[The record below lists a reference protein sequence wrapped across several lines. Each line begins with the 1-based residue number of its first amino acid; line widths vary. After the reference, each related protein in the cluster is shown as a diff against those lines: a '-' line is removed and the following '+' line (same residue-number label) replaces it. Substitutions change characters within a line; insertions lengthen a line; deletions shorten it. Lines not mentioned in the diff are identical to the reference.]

1 MSNQIPYYIGLDM
14 GTNSVGWAVTD
25 ENYKILRGKGKDMW
39 GVRLFDEAQ
48 TAADRR
54 INRVARRRRQ
64 REVARIGLIKEYFAD
79 ALHDVDPGFMVRLDE
94 SKYWL
99 EDRSDDNQQKFALFN
114 DKAFTDKEYYN
125 EYPTVFHLRKE
136 LLESTEAHDVRLV
149 YLAVLNLFKRRGHFL
164 NKSLES
170 DGETMSMVDAYAIL
184 VNEAEELGIALPALV
199 DTCTLEEKLSQKGV
213 SRKKIEEDVND
224 YLGLAKSD
232 KKQRELVKLMCGL
245 SGKMR
250 TIYDEELIDDD
261 NKKLALSFR
270 SSDYEEKMNEVAE
283 LIGDENMGLLE
294 AVKQVH
300 DIALLAN
307 ILSGE
312 QYLSMARVKQYE
324 QHKEDLKQ
332 LKDVLKRY
340 DKSAYK
346 KMFRVMGK
354 DNYSAYVG
362 SVNYNEHKERRN
374 GGDGKD
380 AEGFRKTVDKVLGT
394 LPEEAQLD
402 QDVIDIREK
411 IKNEAFLPK
420 QLTSANGIIPNQVHL
435 RELKKIL
442 ENASGYLPFLNVV
455 DESGLTV
462 KERIAKLYEFQ
473 IPYYVGPLANNDS
486 ENAWAK
492 RRPGEEKGRILP
504 WNFEQKI
511 DVNQAAEDFIKR
523 MVRQCTY
530 MDGEFTLPKQSLMYE
545 KYMVLNE
552 LNNLRINGV
561 KPTVAQKQQIYNDLF
576 AKGKRVTQKALI
588 QYLETQGIIEAGSK
602 PIIGG
607 IDGDFKASLSTLGK
621 LKTVLKKE
629 AVKDSNQ
636 EMMEK
641 IVFWATVYGDDK
653 RFIRARIEEH
663 YSDRLDDR
671 AVKQLLGMKFNG
683 WGRLSKAFLEMEGA
697 SKEDGVYRSVLQ
709 ALWETNDNL
718 MELLSE
724 RYTFLEELEKHVKNK
739 EKPLAEWTIHDLEG
753 MYLSPSVKR
762 MVWQTVKI
770 LREIVEVRGYAP
782 SKIFVEMARDDAQT
796 KAKNKGQRTKSRKDF
811 LLECYKDEKD
821 WKSELASVDDGALRA
836 KKLYLYYLQMGRCM
850 YSGEPIDLD
859 TLMSG
864 NTMYDI
870 DHIHPRHFVKDDS
883 LENNLVLV
891 KKTIN
896 AHKSDTYPLEPE
908 IRKNQYGF
916 WKTLMEKGLIT
927 KIKFARLVRS
937 NDFTPEELAGFIN
950 RQLVETR
957 QGTKAITQILKQAF
971 PEENT
976 EVVFTKA
983 GVASKLRHD
992 FDIVKVRCVNDIHHA
1007 HDAYLNIVAGNV
1019 YNAKFTSNPL
1029 RFIKKEVKAGNAT
1042 YHMDKIF
1049 FRDVK
1054 QGNELV
1060 WQAPSDEDKTTGT
1073 IALVKEQLA
1082 RRTVLQTRRSYMA
1095 HGQLSKATI
1104 YSNKVATAESY
1115 MPTKSS
1121 DERLAN
1127 VTKYGGMTSIK
1138 NTAYAL
1144 VEYTVKGKIIRSL
1157 EGVPI
1162 YLGCNSKDDIVLLN
1176 YLQENLQRENKN
1188 KPVENLSV
1196 RVYPVQQRAYLKL
1209 DGYYYYLGGATGAMV
1224 GLYDAVPLY
1233 FDDAIMFYI
1242 KKLEKAS
1249 QNNRYDEVN
1258 HNGEKIITPN
1268 KNIKLYD
1275 LLIEKLNVGIFLKRK
1290 ASLIECFIDGR
1301 EKFAQ
1306 LTVDKQVEVLLLIF
1320 DWKTSSKQ
1328 TVDMTALGGAAKAGY
1343 LTCSRK
1349 LVSSRQSMD
1358 EALLIEQSVTG
1369 LWSKTTD
1376 LLTV

>member
-1 MSNQIPYYIGLDM
+1 MMSNQIPYYIGLDM

-25 ENYKILRGKGKDMW
+25 EHYKILRGKGKDMW

-54 INRVARRRRQ
+54 LNRVARRRRQ

-79 ALHDVDPGFMVRLDE
+79 ALNAVDPGFMVRLDE

-114 DKAFTDKEYYN
+114 DKDFTDKEYYN
-125 EYPTVFHLRKE
+125 KYPTIFHLREE

-149 YLAVLNLFKRRGHFL
+149 YLAILNLFKRRGHFL

-170 DGETMSMVDAYAIL
+170 DGETMSMADAYAIL
-184 VNEAEELGIALPALV
+184 VNEAEELGIALPSSV
-199 DTCTLEEKLSQKGV
+199 DATALEEKLSQKGV
-213 SRKKIEEDVND
+213 SRKKTEEDVND
-224 YLGLAKSD
+224 YLGLAKSE

-250 TIYDEELIDDD
+250 TIYGEELIDDD

-312 QYLSMARVKQYE
+312 QYLSVARVKMYE
-324 QHKEDLKQ
+324 QHKEDLQQ
-332 LKDVLKRY
+332 LKRVLKRY

-362 SVNYNEHKERRN
+362 SVNYNEHKVRRN
-374 GGDGKD
+374 GGAGKD
-380 AEGFRKTVDKVLGT
+380 AEGFRKAVDKVLEA
-394 LPEEAQLD
+394 LPKEAQLD

-435 RELKKIL
+435 RELKMIL
-442 ENASGYLPFLNVV
+442 ENASVYLPFLNVV
-455 DESGLTV
+455 DESGLSV
-462 KERIAKLYEFQ
+462 KARIAKLYEFQ
-473 IPYYVGPLANNDS
+473 IPYYVGPLAHNDS

-523 MVRQCTY
+523 MVRRCTY

-588 QYLETQGIIEAGSK
+588 NYLEQEGMIAAGTK

-621 LKTVLKKE
+621 LKTVLKEE
-629 AVKDSNQ
+629 ATKDANQ
-636 EMMEK
+636 EMMDQ

-663 YSDRLDDR
+663 YSDCLDER

-683 WGRLSKAFLEMEGA
+683 WGNLSKAFLEMEGA

-718 MELLSE
+718 MELLSQ
-724 RYTFLEELEKHVKNK
+724 RYTYLEELEKYVESK
-739 EKPLAEWTIHDLEG
+739 EKPLAEWTIHDLDG

-770 LREIVEVRGYAP
+770 LREIELVRGYAP

-796 KAKNKGQRTKSRKDF
+796 KAKNKGKRTKSRKDF

-821 WKSELASVDDGALRA
+821 WKSELASVDDGDLRA

-859 TLMSG
+859 VLMSG

-908 IRKNQYGF
+908 IRKKQYGF
-916 WKTLMEKGLIT
+916 WKSLLEKGLIT
-927 KIKFARLVRS
+927 KTKFARLVRS
-937 NDFTPEELAGFIN
+937 EHFTPEELAGFIN

-971 PEENT
+971 PGEQM

-992 FDIVKVRCVNDIHHA
+992 FDLVKVRCVNDTHHA

-1054 QGNELV
+1054 RGNELV
-1060 WQAPSDEDKTTGT
+1060 WQAPSDENKTSGT

-1095 HGQLSKATI
+1095 HGALSDATI
-1104 YSNKVATAESY
+1104 YSKNDAKPENYRPV
-1115 MPTKSS
+1115 KSS
-1121 DERLAN
+1121 DERLVD

-1144 VEYTVKGKIIRSL
+1144 VEYTVKGKAVRSL

-1162 YLGCNSKDDIVLLN
+1162 YLGDCSKDDALLVN
-1176 YLQENLQRENKN
+1176 YLQEALQRENKN
-1188 KPVENLSV
+1188 KPVENVSV
-1196 RVYPVQQRAYLKL
+1196 RMYPIRQRSYLKV
-1209 DGYYYYLGGATGAMV
+1209 DGYYYYLGGATGSSV
-1224 GLYDAVPLY
+1224 YLLDALTVYLEDEKMEY
-1233 FDDAIMFYI
+1233 V
-1242 KKLEKAS
+1242 KKVEKAVNK
-1249 QNNRYDEVN
+1249 QRFDEITKEGEFVITRERN
-1258 HNGEKIITPN
+1258 EALYNYLVQKFSNGMFT
-1268 KNIKLYD
+1268 
-1275 LLIEKLNVGIFLKRK
+1275 KRK
-1290 ASLIECFIDGR
+1290 ASIIDTLVQGVDAFPALNV
-1301 EKFAQ
+1301 EKQCGIIIQIFAWINTNQ
-1306 LTVDKQVEVLLLIF
+1306 
-1320 DWKTSSKQ
+1320 Q
-1328 TVDMTALGGAAKAGY
+1328 TVDLSGIGGAAHAGM
-1343 LTCSRK
+1343 LKMSKKIQECA
-1349 LVSSRQSMD
+1349 

-1369 LWSKTTD
+1369 LWSKTID

>member
-184 VNEAEELGIALPALV
+184 VNEAEELGIALPASV
-199 DTCTLEEKLSQKGV
+199 DASILEEKLSQKGA

-324 QHKEDLKQ
+324 QHKEDLRQ
-332 LKDVLKRY
+332 LKEVLKRY

-442 ENASGYLPFLNVV
+442 ENASVYLPFLNDV

-492 RRPGEEKGRILP
+492 RRTGEEKGRILP

-576 AKGKRVTQKALI
+576 VKGKRVTQKALI

-621 LKTVLKKE
+621 LKTVLKEE
-629 AVKDSNQ
+629 AVKDGNQ

-663 YSDRLDDR
+663 YSDRLNDR

-739 EKPLAEWTIHDLEG
+739 EKPLVEWTIHDLEG

-796 KAKNKGQRTKSRKDF
+796 KAKNKGQRTKFRKDF

-916 WKTLMEKGLIT
+916 WKILMEKGLIT
-927 KIKFARLVRS
+927 KIKFARLV
-937 NDFTPEELAGFIN
+937 D
-950 RQLVETR
+950 
-957 QGTKAITQILKQAF
+957 
-971 PEENT
+971 
-976 EVVFTKA
+976 
-983 GVASKLRHD
+983 
-992 FDIVKVRCVNDIHHA
+992 
-1007 HDAYLNIVAGNV
+1007 
-1019 YNAKFTSNPL
+1019 
-1029 RFIKKEVKAGNAT
+1029 
-1042 YHMDKIF
+1042 
-1049 FRDVK
+1049 
-1054 QGNELV
+1054 
-1060 WQAPSDEDKTTGT
+1060 
-1073 IALVKEQLA
+1073 
-1082 RRTVLQTRRSYMA
+1082 
-1095 HGQLSKATI
+1095 
-1104 YSNKVATAESY
+1104 
-1115 MPTKSS
+1115 
-1121 DERLAN
+1121 

-1144 VEYTVKGKIIRSL
+1144 VEYTVKGKTIRSL

-1162 YLGCNSKDDIVLLN
+1162 YLGSCSKDDEVLVL
-1176 YLQENLQRENKN
+1176 YLKESLQRENKN
-1188 KPVENLSV
+1188 KPVENVSV
-1196 RVYPVQQRAYLKL
+1196 RMYPIRQRSYLKV
-1209 DGYYYYLGGATGAMV
+1209 DGYYYYLGGATGSSV
-1224 GLYDAVPLY
+1224 YLLDALTVYLEDEKTEY
-1233 FDDAIMFYI
+1233 V
-1242 KKLEKAS
+1242 KKVEKAVNK
-1249 QNNRYDEVN
+1249 QRYDEITKE
-1258 HNGEKIITPN
+1258 GEFVVTRERN
-1268 KNIKLYD
+1268 VALYNY
-1275 LLIEKLNVGIFLKRK
+1275 LVQKFSNGIFIKRK
-1290 ASLIECFIDGR
+1290 ASVIETLVQGTAA
-1301 EKFAQ
+1301 FAALNVDQ
-1306 LTVDKQVEVLLLIF
+1306 QCGIVMQILAWITTAQQNVNLTEIGGVAHAGTLLI
-1320 DWKTSSKQ
+1320 SK
-1328 TVDMTALGGAAKAGY
+1328 
-1343 LTCSRK
+1343 K
-1349 LVSSRQSMD
+1349 LSNFE

>member
-1 MSNQIPYYIGLDM
+1 MMSNQIPYYIGLDM

-25 ENYKILRGKGKDMW
+25 EHYKILRGKGKDMW

-79 ALHDVDPGFMVRLDE
+79 ALNAVDPGFMVRLDE

-114 DKAFTDKEYYN
+114 DKDFTDKEYYN
-125 EYPTVFHLRKE
+125 KYPTIFHLRKE

-149 YLAVLNLFKRRGHFL
+149 YLAILNLFKRRGHFL

-170 DGETMSMVDAYAIL
+170 DGETMSMADAYAIL
-184 VNEAEELGIALPALV
+184 VNEAEELGIALPSSV
-199 DTCTLEEKLSQKGV
+199 DATTLEEKLSQKGV
-213 SRKKIEEDVND
+213 SRKKTEEDVND
-224 YLGLAKSD
+224 YLGLAKSE

-250 TIYDEELIDDD
+250 TIYGEELIDDD

-312 QYLSMARVKQYE
+312 QYLSVARVKMYE
-324 QHKEDLKQ
+324 QHKEDLQQ
-332 LKDVLKRY
+332 LKRVLKRY

-362 SVNYNEHKERRN
+362 SVNYNEHKVRRN
-374 GGDGKD
+374 GGAGKD
-380 AEGFRKTVDKVLGT
+380 AEGFRKAVDKVLEA
-394 LPEEAQLD
+394 LPKEAQLD

-435 RELKKIL
+435 RELKMIL
-442 ENASGYLPFLNVV
+442 ENASVYLPFLNVV
-455 DESGLTV
+455 DESGLSV
-462 KERIAKLYEFQ
+462 KARIAKLYEFQ
-473 IPYYVGPLANNDS
+473 IPYYVGPLAHNDS

-523 MVRQCTY
+523 MVRRCTY

-588 QYLETQGIIEAGSK
+588 NYLEQEGMIAAGTK

-621 LKTVLKKE
+621 LKTVLKEE
-629 AVKDSNQ
+629 ATKDANQ
-636 EMMEK
+636 EMMDQ

-663 YSDRLDDR
+663 YSDCLDER

-683 WGRLSKAFLEMEGA
+683 WGNLSKAFLEMEGA

-718 MELLSE
+718 MELLSQ
-724 RYTFLEELEKHVKNK
+724 RYTYLEELEKYVENK
-739 EKPLAEWTIHDLEG
+739 EKPLAEWTIHDLDG

-770 LREIVEVRGYAP
+770 LREIELVRGYAP

-796 KAKNKGQRTKSRKDF
+796 KAKNKGKRTKSRKDF

-821 WKSELASVDDGALRA
+821 WKSELASVDDGDLRA
-836 KKLYLYYLQMGRCM
+836 KKIYLYYLQMGRCM

-859 TLMSG
+859 VLMSG

-908 IRKNQYGF
+908 IRKKQYGF
-916 WKTLMEKGLIT
+916 WKSLLEKGLIT
-927 KIKFARLVRS
+927 KTKFARLVRS
-937 NDFTPEELAGFIN
+937 EHFTPEELAGFIN

-971 PEENT
+971 PGEQT

-992 FDIVKVRCVNDIHHA
+992 FDLVKVRCVNDTHHA

-1054 QGNELV
+1054 RGNELV
-1060 WQAPSDEDKTTGT
+1060 WQAPSDENKTSGT
-1073 IALVKEQLA
+1073 IAIVKKQLA

-1095 HGQLSKATI
+1095 HGALSDATI
-1104 YSNKVATAESY
+1104 YSKNDAKPENYRPV
-1115 MPTKSS
+1115 KSS
-1121 DERLAN
+1121 DERLVD

-1144 VEYTVKGKIIRSL
+1144 VEYTVKGKTVRSL

-1162 YLGCNSKDDIVLLN
+1162 YLGDCSKDDAALVN
-1176 YLQENLQRENKN
+1176 YLQEALQRENKN
-1188 KPVENLSV
+1188 KTVENVSV
-1196 RVYPVQQRAYLKL
+1196 RMYPIRQRSYLKV
-1209 DGYYYYLGGATGAMV
+1209 DGYYYYLGGATGSSV
-1224 GLYDAVPLY
+1224 YLLDALTVYLEDEKMEY
-1233 FDDAIMFYI
+1233 V
-1242 KKLEKAS
+1242 KKVEKAVNK
-1249 QNNRYDEVN
+1249 QRFDEITKEGEFVITRERN
-1258 HNGEKIITPN
+1258 VALYNYLVQKFSNGMFT
-1268 KNIKLYD
+1268 
-1275 LLIEKLNVGIFLKRK
+1275 KRK
-1290 ASLIECFIDGR
+1290 ASIIETLVKGTDDFK
-1301 EKFAQ
+1301 E
-1306 LTVDKQVEVLLLIF
+1306 LTVEKQCGILMQIFAWITTSQQNVNMTDIGGVAHAGTLLI
-1320 DWKTSSKQ
+1320 SK
-1328 TVDMTALGGAAKAGY
+1328 
-1343 LTCSRK
+1343 K
-1349 LVSSRQSMD
+1349 LSNFNEV
-1358 EALLIEQSVTG
+1358 LLIEQSVTG
-1369 LWSKTTD
+1369 LWSKATD

>member
-1 MSNQIPYYIGLDM
+1 MSEKIPYYIGLDM

-48 TAADRR
+48 TAAERR
-54 INRVARRRRQ
+54 TNRVSRRRRQ
-64 REVARIGLIKEYFAD
+64 REVARIGLVKEYFAD
-79 ALHDVDPGFMVRLDE
+79 ALNAVDSGFMVRLEE

-99 EDRSDDNQQKFALFN
+99 EDRSEKNQQKFALFN
-114 DKAFTDKEYYN
+114 DKDFTDKEYYTV
-125 EYPTVFHLRKE
+125 YPTIFHLRKE
-136 LLESTEAHDVRLV
+136 LIESTEPHDVRLV
-149 YLAVLNLFKRRGHFL
+149 YLAILNLFKRRGHFL

-170 DGETMSMVDAYAIL
+170 DGETMSMAEAYA
-184 VNEAEELGIALPALV
+184 ALV
-199 DTCTLEEKLSQKGV
+199 DEAAALEITLPMPIDAKKLEEVLSQKGV
-213 SRKKIEEDVND
+213 SRKFVEQDTNEFF
-224 YLGLAKSD
+224 GFS
-232 KKQRELVKLMCGL
+232 KKASEARELVKLMCGL
-245 SGKMR
+245 TGKMR
-250 TIYDEELIDDD
+250 NIYGEELIDDD

-270 SSDYEEKMNEVAE
+270 SNDYEEKMNEVAE
-283 LIGDENMGLLE
+283 LVGDENMRLLE
-294 AVKQVH
+294 AVKEVH

-312 QYLSMARVKQYE
+312 QYLSVARVKQYNK
-324 QHKEDLKQ
+324 HKEDLQQ
-332 LKDVLKRY
+332 LKRVLRTY
-340 DKSAYK
+340 DKAAYK

-362 SVNYNEHKERRN
+362 SVNYKEHKERRN
-374 GGDGKD
+374 AGAGKD
-380 AEGFRKTVDKVLGT
+380 GESFRKAVEKVIDA

-402 QDVIDIREK
+402 QDVIEIREK

-435 RELKKIL
+435 RELKRIL
-442 ENASGYLPFLNVV
+442 ENASGYLPFLNEI

-462 KERIAKLYEFQ
+462 KERIAQLYEFQ
-473 IPYYVGPLANNDS
+473 IPYYVGPLSKQNS
-486 ENAWAK
+486 KNAWAN

-523 MVRQCTY
+523 MVRHCSY
-530 MDGEFTLPKQSLMYE
+530 LDAEFTLPKQSLMYE

-552 LNNLRINGV
+552 LNNLRINGE
-561 KPTVAQKQQIYNDLF
+561 KPTVLQKQQIYNELF
-576 AKGKRVTQKALI
+576 GKGKRITQKALI
-588 QYLETQGIIEAGSK
+588 NYLKDEGIVEKDSE
-602 PIIGG
+602 PIISG
-607 IDGDFKASLSTLGK
+607 IDGDFKASLSTFGK
-621 LKTVLKKE
+621 LRTVLKEE
-629 AVKDSNQ
+629 ARKDSSQ
-636 EMMEK
+636 EMMDQ

-663 YSDRLDDR
+663 YSEILDDH
-671 AVKQLLGMKFNG
+671 AIKQLLGMKFNG
-683 WGRLSKAFLEMEGA
+683 WGNLSKDFLEMEGA
-697 SKEDGVYRSVLQ
+697 SKEDGVYRSIIQ

-718 MELLSE
+718 MELLGQ
-724 RYTFLEELEKHVKNK
+724 RYTYKEELEKRVQNK
-739 EKPLAEWTIHDLEG
+739 EKPLAEWTIDDLDG

-762 MVWQTVKI
+762 MVWQTLKI
-770 LREIVEVRGYAP
+770 IREITEVRGSAP

-796 KAKNKGQRTKSRKDF
+796 KAKNKGKRTKSRKDF
-811 LLECYKDEKD
+811 LLECYKAWKD
-821 WKSELASVDDGALRA
+821 ELASVDDGELRA

-850 YSGEPIDLD
+850 YSGEAIDLAS
-859 TLMSG
+859 LMSG

-891 KKTIN
+891 KKDIN
-896 AHKSDTYPLEPE
+896 AHKSDNYPLESE
-908 IRKNQYGF
+908 IRNKQFGF
-916 WKTLMEKGLIT
+916 WKSLLDKGLIT
-927 KIKFARLVRS
+927 KTKFTRLIRS
-937 NDFTPEELAGFIN
+937 EDFSPEELAGFIN

-957 QGTKAITQILKQAF
+957 QGTKAITKILQQAF
-971 PEENT
+971 PDDDM

-983 GVASKLRHD
+983 GVAAKLRHD
-992 FDIVKVRCVNDIHHA
+992 FDLVKVRCVNDTHHA

-1029 RFIKKEVKAGNAT
+1029 RFIKNEVKKGNAS

-1054 QGNELV
+1054 RGNKLV
-1060 WQAPSDEDKTTGT
+1060 WQAPNNEEKTPGT
-1073 IALVKEQLA
+1073 IAIVREQLA

-1095 HGQLSKATI
+1095 HGILSKATI
-1104 YSNKVATAESY
+1104 FSRDIAKIGTY
-1115 MPTKSS
+1115 MPVKTS
-1121 DERLAN
+1121 DKKLAD
-1127 VTKYGGMTSIK
+1127 VTKYGGKTAIK

-1144 VEYTVKGKIIRSL
+1144 VEYTVKGKMIRSL

-1162 YLGCNSKDDIVLLN
+1162 YIGNCSKDDEELKKYLL
-1176 YLQENLQRENKN
+1176 ESLQRENKC
-1188 KPVENLSV
+1188 VENFSV
-1196 RVYPVQQRAYLKL
+1196 RLYPIRQRSYLKL

-1233 FDDAIMFYI
+1233 FDDKTTGYI
-1242 KKLEKAS
+1242 KKLEKAQ
-1249 QNNRYDEVN
+1249 QNNRFDEQN
-1258 HNGEKIITPN
+1258 SNNEKIITCEKN
-1268 KNIKLYD
+1268 KRLYD
-1275 LLIEKLNVGIFLKRK
+1275 EIINKMNNGIFTKRK
-1290 ASLIECFIDGR
+1290 SSLIECMIQGR
-1301 EKFAQ
+1301 EKFAR
-1306 LTVDKQVEVLLLIF
+1306 LNIEKQVEILLLIF
-1320 DWKTSSKQ
+1320 DWKTSNKQ
-1328 TVDMTALGGAAKAGY
+1328 TVDVTALGGASKAGY

-1349 LVSSRQSMD
+1349 IVSSRQSME

>member
-1 MSNQIPYYIGLDM
+1 M
-14 GTNSVGWAVTD
+14 
-25 ENYKILRGKGKDMW
+25 
-39 GVRLFDEAQ
+39 
-48 TAADRR
+48 
-54 INRVARRRRQ
+54 
-64 REVARIGLIKEYFAD
+64 
-79 ALHDVDPGFMVRLDE
+79 
-94 SKYWL
+94 
-99 EDRSDDNQQKFALFN
+99 
-114 DKAFTDKEYYN
+114 
-125 EYPTVFHLRKE
+125 
-136 LLESTEAHDVRLV
+136 
-149 YLAVLNLFKRRGHFL
+149 
-164 NKSLES
+164 
-170 DGETMSMVDAYAIL
+170 
-184 VNEAEELGIALPALV
+184 
-199 DTCTLEEKLSQKGV
+199 
-213 SRKKIEEDVND
+213 ND

-332 LKDVLKRY
+332 LKEVLKRY

-442 ENASGYLPFLNVV
+442 ENASVYLPFLNDV

-492 RRPGEEKGRILP
+492 RRTGEEKGRILP

-576 AKGKRVTQKALI
+576 VKGKRVTQKALI

-621 LKTVLKKE
+621 LKTVLKEE
-629 AVKDSNQ
+629 AVKDGNQ

-663 YSDRLDDR
+663 YSDRLNDR

-739 EKPLAEWTIHDLEG
+739 EKPLVEWTIHDLEG

-916 WKTLMEKGLIT
+916 WKILMEKGLIT

-957 QGTKAITQILKQAF
+957 QGTKATTQILKQAF

-1054 QGNELV
+1054 RGNELV
-1060 WQAPSDEDKTTGT
+1060 WQAPSDENKTSGT
-1073 IALVKEQLA
+1073 IAAVKKQLA

-1095 HGQLSKATI
+1095 HGALSDATI
-1104 YSNKVATAESY
+1104 YSKKDAKPENYRPV
-1115 MPTKSS
+1115 KSS
-1121 DERLAN
+1121 DERLVD

-1144 VEYTVKGKIIRSL
+1144 VEYKVKGKTIRSL
-1157 EGVPI
+1157 EGVQI
-1162 YLGCNSKDDIVLLN
+1162 YLGSCSKDDEALVH
-1176 YLQENLQRENKN
+1176 YLQESLQRENKN
-1188 KPVENLSV
+1188 KPVENVSV
-1196 RVYPVQQRAYLKL
+1196 RMYPIRQRSYLKV
-1209 DGYYYYLGGATGAMV
+1209 DGYYYYLGGATGSSV
-1224 GLYDAVPLY
+1224 YLLDALTVYLEDEKMEY
-1233 FDDAIMFYI
+1233 V
-1242 KKLEKAS
+1242 KKLEKAVNK
-1249 QNNRYDEVN
+1249 QRFDEITKEGEFVITRERN
-1258 HNGEKIITPN
+1258 VALYNYLVQKFSNGMFI
-1268 KNIKLYD
+1268 
-1275 LLIEKLNVGIFLKRK
+1275 KRK
-1290 ASLIECFIDGR
+1290 ASIVKQLMGGADA
-1301 EKFAQ
+1301 FAA
-1306 LTVDKQVEVLLLIF
+1306 LTVEKQCGILMQVFAWIN
-1320 DWKTSSKQ
+1320 TNQQ
-1328 TVDMTALGGAAKAGY
+1328 TVDLSDIGGVAHAGM
-1343 LTCSRK
+1343 LRLQKKIADC
-1349 LVSSRQSMD
+1349 D
-1358 EALLIEQSVTG
+1358 EIFLIEQSVTG